1 MKILKKLFLLCIP
14 CMMFFSCEST
24 EQRYILSERVQ
35 KSEAREYYEDKIH
48 SVMDV
53 NDYKN
58 GKYMVAALD
67 ESSPS
72 YNLLTSLSDLVTGKI
87 KDLGA
92 NQYQCDTVTKYC
104 PAIDASRLIYL
115 QEKKFSFTLLEYL
128 ADDEKTPTGKYS
140 FRMVAEENAD
150 VKNFITED
158 ASFSGDIL
166 TIKQEKEIFDPLVK
180 TIVEELKKQDIFNK
194 KSDKPESKSLTLD
207 KVAGTEYNG
216 AWSWCNGSYE
226 NSDYVTLQIDIPQFI
241 HEGKS
246 GSLYFYILQYN
257 LFQNTDDA
265 FSLISIEGAF
275 CYDGKKK
282 FIYKDYDG
290 KLKD

>member
-1 MKILKKLFLLCIP
+1 MFKKLFLLCIP
-14 CMMFFSCEST
+14 CVMFFSCEST
-24 EQRYILSERVQ
+24 EHRYVLSENVQ
-35 KSEAREYYEDKIH
+35 KSEAREYYEEKLHGI
-48 SVMDV
+48 VTV
-53 NDYKN
+53 NDYKE

-67 ESSPS
+67 GSSS
-72 YNLLTSLSDLVTGKI
+72 GYNFLTFLSDLMTGI
-87 KDLGA
+87 NKDLGA
-92 NQYQCDTVTKYC
+92 NQYQYDTVTKYC
-104 PAIDASRLIYL
+104 PAIDASGLIYL

-158 ASFSGDIL
+158 ASFTGDIL

-180 TIVEELKKQDIFNK
+180 TIVEELKEQDIFNK

-207 KVAGTEYNG
+207 NVAGTEYNG

-226 NSDYVTLQIDIPQFI
+226 NSDYVTLQIDIPHFI

-265 FSLISIEGAF
+265 FSLVSVEGAF
-275 CYDGKKK
+275 CCDGKKK

>member
-1 MKILKKLFLLCIP
+1 MFKKLFLLCIP
-14 CMMFFSCEST
+14 CVMFFSCEST
-24 EQRYILSERVQ
+24 EHRYVLSENVQ
-35 KSEAREYYEDKIH
+35 KSEAREYYEEKLHGI
-48 SVMDV
+48 VTV
-53 NDYKN
+53 NDYKE
-58 GKYMVAALD
+58 GKYMVVALD
-67 ESSPS
+67 ESNSS
-72 YNLLTSLSDLVTGKI
+72 SNFLVAYSEL
-87 KDLGA
+87 KDRNIGFAKEHKL
-92 NQYQCDTVTKYC
+92 DVVSKYC
-104 PAIDASRLIYL
+104 PAIDASGLIYL

-158 ASFSGDIL
+158 ASFTGDIL

-180 TIVEELKKQDIFNK
+180 TIVEELKEQDIFNK

-226 NSDYVTLQIDIPQFI
+226 NSDYVTLQIDIPHFI

-265 FSLISIEGAF
+265 FSLVSVEGAF

>member
-1 MKILKKLFLLCIP
+1 MFKKLFLLCIP
-14 CMMFFSCEST
+14 CVMFFSCEST
-24 EQRYILSERVQ
+24 EHRYVLSENVQ
-35 KSEAREYYEDKIH
+35 KSEAREYYEEKLHGI
-48 SVMDV
+48 VTV
-53 NDYKN
+53 NDYKE
-58 GKYMVAALD
+58 GKYMVVALD
-67 ESSPS
+67 ESNSS
-72 YNLLTSLSDLVTGKI
+72 SNFLVAYSEL
-87 KDLGA
+87 KDRNIGFAKEHKL
-92 NQYQCDTVTKYC
+92 DVVSKYC
-104 PAIDASRLIYL
+104 PAIDASGLIYL

-158 ASFSGDIL
+158 ASFTGDIL
-166 TIKQEKEIFDPLVK
+166 TIKQEKEIFDSLVK
-180 TIVEELKKQDIFNK
+180 TIVEELKEQDIFNK

-226 NSDYVTLQIDIPQFI
+226 NSDYVTLQIDIPHFI

-265 FSLISIEGAF
+265 FSLVSVEGAF

>member
-14 CMMFFSCEST
+14 CMMFFSCESS
-24 EQRYILSERVQ
+24 EQRYVLSDVIS
-35 KSEAREYYEDKIH
+35 KSEARKYYEDKLHGIITA
-48 SVMDV
+48 

-67 ESSPS
+67 GSSPGNS
-72 YNLLTSLSDLVTGKI
+72 LLIGYDSLEGKLI
-87 KDLGA
+87 DGTVVFP
-92 NQYQCDTVTKYC
+92 YIVTKFC
-104 PAIDASRLIYL
+104 PAIDASGLIYL

-128 ADDEKTPTGKYS
+128 ADDKKTPTGKYS
-140 FRMVAEENAD
+140 FKMVAEENAD

-158 ASFSGDIL
+158 ASFTGDIL

-180 TIVEELKKQDIFNK
+180 TIVEELKEQDIFNK

-226 NSDYVTLQIDIPQFI
+226 NSDYVTLQIDIPHFI

-265 FSLISIEGAF
+265 FSLVSVEGAF

>member
-1 MKILKKLFLLCIP
+1 MFKKLFLLCIP
-14 CMMFFSCEST
+14 CVMFFSCEST
-24 EQRYILSERVQ
+24 EHRYVLSENVQ
-35 KSEAREYYEDKIH
+35 KSEAREYYEEKLHGI
-48 SVMDV
+48 VTV
-53 NDYKN
+53 NDYKE
-58 GKYMVAALD
+58 GKYMVVALD
-67 ESSPS
+67 ESNSS
-72 YNLLTSLSDLVTGKI
+72 SNFLVAYSEL
-87 KDLGA
+87 KDRNIGFAKEHKL
-92 NQYQCDTVTKYC
+92 DVVSKYC
-104 PAIDASRLIYL
+104 PAIDASGLIYL

-128 ADDEKTPTGKYS
+128 ADDKKTPTGKYS
-140 FRMVAEENAD
+140 FKMVAEKNAD

-158 ASFSGDIL
+158 ASFTGDIL

-180 TIVEELKKQDIFNK
+180 TIVEELKEQDIFNK

-226 NSDYVTLQIDIPQFI
+226 NSDYVTLQIDIPQFKYK
-241 HEGKS
+241 EKN

-265 FSLISIEGAF
+265 FSLVSVEGAF

>member
-1 MKILKKLFLLCIP
+1 MFKKLFLLCIP
-14 CMMFFSCEST
+14 CVMFFSCEST
-24 EQRYILSERVQ
+24 EHRYVLSENVQ

-87 KDLGA
+87 EDLGA
-92 NQYQCDTVTKYC
+92 NQYQYDTVTKYC
-104 PAIDASRLIYL
+104 PAIDASGLIYL

-128 ADDEKTPTGKYS
+128 ADDGATPSGKYS

-158 ASFSGDIL
+158 ASFTGDIL

-180 TIVEELKKQDIFNK
+180 TIVEELKEQDIFNDKSAQPIK
-194 KSDKPESKSLTLD
+194 KSIDGVDCKISWVSRS
-207 KVAGTEYNG
+207 G
-216 AWSWCNGSYE
+216 AYE
-226 NSDYVTLQIDIPQFI
+226 NSHYTMLQVDVQQFKYND
-241 HEGKS
+241 KS
-246 GSLYFYILQYN
+246 GSLYFYILQYDIA
-257 LFQNTDDA
+257 DDWY
-265 FSLISIEGAF
+265 ISVEGAF

>member
-1 MKILKKLFLLCIP
+1 MFKKLFLLCIP
-14 CMMFFSCEST
+14 CVMFFSCEST
-24 EQRYILSERVQ
+24 EHRYVLSENVQ

-58 GKYMVAALD
+58 GKYMVAAFDGNFLI
-67 ESSPS
+67 
-72 YNLLTSLSDLVTGKI
+72 SLPDVMTGKI
-87 KDLGA
+87 EDLGA
-92 NQYQCDTVTKYC
+92 KQYQCDTVTKYC
-104 PAIDASRLIYL
+104 PAIDASGLIYL

-128 ADDEKTPTGKYS
+128 ADDGATPSGKYS

-158 ASFSGDIL
+158 ASFTGDIL
-166 TIKQEKEIFDPLVK
+166 TIKQEKEIFDQLVK
-180 TIVEELKKQDIFNK
+180 KITESLKEQDIFNDKSAQPIK
-194 KSDKPESKSLTLD
+194 KSIDGVDCKISWVSRS
-207 KVAGTEYNG
+207 G
-216 AWSWCNGSYE
+216 AYE
-226 NSDYVTLQIDIPQFI
+226 NSDYVTLQIDIPHFI

-246 GSLYFYILQYN
+246 GSLYFYILQY
-257 LFQNTDDA
+257 
-265 FSLISIEGAF
+265 SIKAIDKDGNKIEVMEPVTVEGAII
-275 CYDGKKK
+275 YGNKRK

>member
-1 MKILKKLFLLCIP
+1 MFKKLFLLCIP
-14 CMMFFSCEST
+14 CVMFFSCEST
-24 EQRYILSERVQ
+24 EHRYVLSENVQ
-35 KSEAREYYEDKIH
+35 KSEAREYYEEKLHGI
-48 SVMDV
+48 VTV
-53 NDYKN
+53 NDYKE

-67 ESSPS
+67 GSSS
-72 YNLLTSLSDLVTGKI
+72 GYNFLTFLSDLMTGI
-87 KDLGA
+87 NKDLGA

-104 PAIDASRLIYL
+104 PAIDASGLIYL
-115 QEKKFSFTLLEYL
+115 QEKKYSFTLLEYL

-140 FRMVAEENAD
+140 FRMVAEKNAD

-158 ASFSGDIL
+158 ASFTGDIL

-180 TIVEELKKQDIFNK
+180 TIVEELKEQDIFNK

-226 NSDYVTLQIDIPQFI
+226 NSDYVTLQIDIPHFI

-257 LFQNTDDA
+257 LFQITDDA
-265 FSLISIEGAF
+265 FSLVSVEGAF

>member
-58 GKYMVAALD
+58 GKYMVAAFAGKFLI
-67 ESSPS
+67 
-72 YNLLTSLSDLVTGKI
+72 SLSDLMTGI
-87 KDLGA
+87 NKDLGA
-92 NQYQCDTVTKYC
+92 KQYQCNTVTKYC
-104 PAIDASRLIYL
+104 PAIDTSGLIYFE
-115 QEKKFSFTLLEYL
+115 EKKFSFTLLEYL

>member
-1 MKILKKLFLLCIP
+1 MFKKLFLLCIP
-14 CMMFFSCEST
+14 CVMFFSCEST
-24 EQRYILSERVQ
+24 EHRYVLSENVQ
-35 KSEAREYYEDKIH
+35 KSEAREYYEEKLHGI
-48 SVMDV
+48 VTV
-53 NDYKN
+53 NDYKE
-58 GKYMVAALD
+58 GKYMVVALD
-67 ESSPS
+67 ESNSS
-72 YNLLTSLSDLVTGKI
+72 SNFLVAYSEL
-87 KDLGA
+87 KDRNIGFAKEHKL
-92 NQYQCDTVTKYC
+92 DVVSKYC
-104 PAIDASRLIYL
+104 PAIDASGLIYL

-128 ADDEKTPTGKYS
+128 ADDGATPTGKYS

-158 ASFSGDIL
+158 ASFTGDIL

-180 TIVEELKKQDIFNK
+180 TIVEELKEQDIFNK

-226 NSDYVTLQIDIPQFI
+226 NSDYVTLQIDIPQFKYK
-241 HEGKS
+241 EKN

-265 FSLISIEGAF
+265 FSLVSVEGAF

>member
-1 MKILKKLFLLCIP
+1 MFKKLFLLCIP
-14 CMMFFSCEST
+14 CVMFFSCEST

-35 KSEAREYYEDKIH
+35 KSEAREYYEEKLHGI
-48 SVMDV
+48 VTV
-53 NDYKN
+53 NDYKE

-67 ESSPS
+67 GSNSSS
-72 YNLLTSLSDLVTGKI
+72 NFLAAYSEL
-87 KDLGA
+87 KDRNIGFAKEHKL
-92 NQYQCDTVTKYC
+92 DVVSKYC
-104 PAIDASRLIYL
+104 PAIDASGLIYL

-140 FRMVAEENAD
+140 FRMVAEKNAD

-158 ASFSGDIL
+158 ASFTGDIL

-180 TIVEELKKQDIFNK
+180 TIVEELKEQDIFNDKSAQPIK
-194 KSDKPESKSLTLD
+194 KSIDGVDCKINCGNE
-207 KVAGTEYNG
+207 NG
-216 AWSWCNGSYE
+216 AYEKSEYFTLRVDVPHFVYE
-226 NSDYVTLQIDIPQFI
+226 N
-241 HEGKS
+241 KS

-265 FSLISIEGAF
+265 FSLISVEGAF

>member
-14 CMMFFSCEST
+14 CMMFFSCESS
-24 EQRYILSERVQ
+24 EQRYVLSDVIS
-35 KSEAREYYEDKIH
+35 KSEARKYYEDKLHGIITA
-48 SVMDV
+48 

-67 ESSPS
+67 GSSPGNS
-72 YNLLTSLSDLVTGKI
+72 LLIGYDSLEGKLI
-87 KDLGA
+87 DGTVVFP
-92 NQYQCDTVTKYC
+92 YIVTKFC
-104 PAIDASRLIYL
+104 PAIDASGLIYL

-128 ADDEKTPTGKYS
+128 ADDKKTPTGKYS
-140 FRMVAEENAD
+140 FKMVAEKNAD

-158 ASFSGDIL
+158 ASFTGDIL

-180 TIVEELKKQDIFNK
+180 TIVEELKEQDIFNK

-226 NSDYVTLQIDIPQFI
+226 NSDYVTLQIDIPHFI

-265 FSLISIEGAF
+265 FSLVSVEGAF

>member
-14 CMMFFSCEST
+14 CMMFFSCESS
-24 EQRYILSERVQ
+24 EQRYVLSDVIS
-35 KSEAREYYEDKIH
+35 KSEARKYYEDKLHGIITA
-48 SVMDV
+48 

-67 ESSPS
+67 GSSPGNS
-72 YNLLTSLSDLVTGKI
+72 LLIGFAKEHKLDVVS
-87 KDLGA
+87 
-92 NQYQCDTVTKYC
+92 KYC
-104 PAIDASRLIYL
+104 PAIDASGLIYL

-158 ASFSGDIL
+158 ASFTGDIL
-166 TIKQEKEIFDPLVK
+166 TIKQEKEIFDSLVK
-180 TIVEELKKQDIFNK
+180 TIVEELKEQDIFNK

-226 NSDYVTLQIDIPQFI
+226 NSDYVTLQIDIPQFKYK
-241 HEGKS
+241 EKN

-265 FSLISIEGAF
+265 FSLVSVEGAF

>member
-14 CMMFFSCEST
+14 CVMFFSCEST
-24 EQRYILSERVQ
+24 EHRYVLSENVQ

-67 ESSPS
+67 GSSS
-72 YNLLTSLSDLVTGKI
+72 GYNFLTSLSDLVTGKI

-104 PAIDASRLIYL
+104 PAIDASGLIYL

-128 ADDEKTPTGKYS
+128 ADDGEPTGKYS
-140 FRMVAEENAD
+140 FQMVDEENAE
-150 VKNFITED
+150 VNNFITED
-158 ASFSGDIL
+158 ASFTGDIL
-166 TIKQEKEIFDPLVK
+166 SLTDEKTIFDPLVK
-180 TIVEELKKQDIFNK
+180 KIVDKLKEQDIFND
-194 KSDKPESKSLTLD
+194 KSAQPLSKNID
-207 KVAGTEYNG
+207 GIDCKVFGNYREQVAY
-216 AWSWCNGSYE
+216 YE
-226 NSDYVTLQIDIPQFI
+226 NSEYLTLRVDVPHFDYN
-241 HEGKS
+241 GKS
-246 GSLYFYILQYN
+246 GSLYFYILHYN
-257 LFQNTDDA
+257 VGIDSYVTV
-265 FSLISIEGAF
+265 EGAII
-275 CYDGKKK
+275 YGNKKK
-282 FIYKDYDG
+282 FIYKDFDG

>member
-24 EQRYILSERVQ
+24 EQRYILSERVP

-67 ESSPS
+67 ALDESSPS
-72 YNLLTSLSDLVTGKI
+72 YKLISLSDLMTGI
-87 KDLGA
+87 NKDLGA
-92 NQYQCDTVTKYC
+92 NQYQYDTVTKYC
-104 PAIDASRLIYL
+104 PAIDASGLIYL

-158 ASFSGDIL
+158 ASFTGDIL
-166 TIKQEKEIFDPLVK
+166 TIKQEKEIFDSLVK
-180 TIVEELKKQDIFNK
+180 TIVEELKEQDIFND
-194 KSDKPESKSLTLD
+194 KSAQPLSK
-207 KVAGTEYNG
+207 N
-216 AWSWCNGSYE
+216 
-226 NSDYVTLQIDIPQFI
+226 I
-241 HEGKS
+241 
-246 GSLYFYILQYN
+246 
-257 LFQNTDDA
+257 
-265 FSLISIEGAF
+265 
-275 CYDGKKK
+275 
-282 FIYKDYDG
+282 
-290 KLKD
+290 

>member
-1 MKILKKLFLLCIP
+1 MFKKLFLLCIP
-14 CMMFFSCEST
+14 CVMFFSCEST
-24 EQRYILSERVQ
+24 EHRYVLSENVQ
-35 KSEAREYYEDKIH
+35 KSEAREYYEEKLHGI
-48 SVMDV
+48 VTV
-53 NDYKN
+53 NDYKE

-67 ESSPS
+67 GSSS
-72 YNLLTSLSDLVTGKI
+72 GYNFLTFLSDLMTRI
-87 KDLGA
+87 NKDLGA

-104 PAIDASRLIYL
+104 PAIDASGLIYL
-115 QEKKFSFTLLEYL
+115 QEKKYSFTLLEYL

-140 FRMVAEENAD
+140 FRMVAEKNAD

-158 ASFSGDIL
+158 ASFTGDIL

-180 TIVEELKKQDIFNK
+180 TIVEELKEQDIFNK

-226 NSDYVTLQIDIPQFI
+226 NSDYVTLQIDIPHFI

-265 FSLISIEGAF
+265 FSLVSVEGAF

>member
-24 EQRYILSERVQ
+24 EQRYILSERVP

-72 YNLLTSLSDLVTGKI
+72 YNLLTPLSDLMTGI
-87 KDLGA
+87 NKDLGA

-104 PAIDASRLIYL
+104 PAIDASGLIYL

-128 ADDEKTPTGKYS
+128 ADDGEPTGKYS
-140 FRMVAEENAD
+140 FQMVDEENAE
-150 VKNFITED
+150 VNNFITED
-158 ASFSGDIL
+158 ASFTGDIL
-166 TIKQEKEIFDPLVK
+166 SLTDEKIIFDQMVK
-180 TIVEELKKQDIFNK
+180 KIVDELKEQDIFND
-194 KSDKPESKSLTLD
+194 KSAQPLSKNIEGMD
-207 KVAGTEYNG
+207 CKIFCNYNKQG
-216 AWSWCNGSYE
+216 AYYE
-226 NSDYVTLQIDIPQFI
+226 NSEYLTLRVDVPYLMD
-241 HEGKS
+241 KN

-257 LFQNTDDA
+257 LDGYSYVTV
-265 FSLISIEGAF
+265 EGAII
-275 CYDGKKK
+275 YGNKKK
-282 FIYKDYDG
+282 FIYKDFGG

>member
-1 MKILKKLFLLCIP
+1 MFKKLFLLCIP
-14 CMMFFSCEST
+14 CVMFFSCEST
-24 EQRYILSERVQ
+24 EHRYVLSENVQ
-35 KSEAREYYEDKIH
+35 KSEAREYYEEKLHGI
-48 SVMDV
+48 VTV
-53 NDYKN
+53 NDYKE
-58 GKYMVAALD
+58 GKYMVVALD
-67 ESSPS
+67 ESNSS
-72 YNLLTSLSDLVTGKI
+72 SNFLVAYSEL
-87 KDLGA
+87 KDRNIGFAKEHKL
-92 NQYQCDTVTKYC
+92 DVVSKYC
-104 PAIDASRLIYL
+104 PAIDASGLIYL

-128 ADDEKTPTGKYS
+128 ADDGATPSGKYS

-158 ASFSGDIL
+158 ASFTGDIL

-180 TIVEELKKQDIFNK
+180 TIVEELKDQDIFNK

-226 NSDYVTLQIDIPQFI
+226 NSDYVTLQIDIPQFKYK
-241 HEGKS
+241 EKN

-265 FSLISIEGAF
+265 FSLVSVEGAF

>member
-1 MKILKKLFLLCIP
+1 MFKKLFLLCIP
-14 CMMFFSCEST
+14 CVMFFSCEST
-24 EQRYILSERVQ
+24 EHRYVLSENVQ
-35 KSEAREYYEDKIH
+35 KSEAREYYEEKLHGI
-48 SVMDV
+48 VTV
-53 NDYKN
+53 NDYKE
-58 GKYMVAALD
+58 GKYMVVALD
-67 ESSPS
+67 ESNSS
-72 YNLLTSLSDLVTGKI
+72 SNFLVAYSEL
-87 KDLGA
+87 KDRNIGFAKEHKL
-92 NQYQCDTVTKYC
+92 DVVSKYC
-104 PAIDASRLIYL
+104 PAIDASGLIYL

-158 ASFSGDIL
+158 ASFTGDIL
-166 TIKQEKEIFDPLVK
+166 TIKQEKEIFDSLVK
-180 TIVEELKKQDIFNK
+180 TIVEELKEQDIFNK

-226 NSDYVTLQIDIPQFI
+226 NSDYVTLQIDIPQFKYK
-241 HEGKS
+241 EKN

-265 FSLISIEGAF
+265 FSLVSVEGAF